1 MISRNNYFTHYNKD
15 CYLLKCNVFN
25 RHGIAIVGAPTWG
38 RPSDYGDDKQHDQ
51 YELCPGFT
59 RAPHVEAPTKKA
71 LPSGGSTFH

>member
-1 MISRNNYFTHYNKD
+1 ME
-15 CYLLKCNVFN
+15 LLY
-25 RHGIAIVGAPTWG
+25 RRGAHVG

-71 LPSGGSTFH
+71 LPSGAALFTKSYNYKFCKFHTLLLFSLR